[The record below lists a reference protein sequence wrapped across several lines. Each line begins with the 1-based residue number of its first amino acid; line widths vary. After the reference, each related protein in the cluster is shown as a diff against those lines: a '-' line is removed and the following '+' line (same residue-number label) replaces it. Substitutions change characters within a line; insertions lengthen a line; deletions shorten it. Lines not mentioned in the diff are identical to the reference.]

1 MNRKEYIEKLEVI
14 RAALLNLHAE
24 FTAAAIT
31 DENPIEAARRKAAG
45 GLFDKLNTQLYENG
59 AVSLRI
65 MDDNAKAGLGE
76 QCDLFDEARRESAE
90 NGDQGEEE
98 PPAELLDNGSGIT
111 DEDFRV
117 AKEDEERRAK
127 ERKAKG
133 KCKKGGK

>member
-1 MNRKEYIEKLEVI
+1 MIRKEYIEKLEVI

-90 NGDQGEEE
+90 NGDQGGTEDLTK
-98 PPAELLDNGSGIT
+98 LLDGDHG
-111 DEDFRV
+111 DDLPP
-117 AKEDEERRAK
+117 
-127 ERKAKG
+127 AKG
-133 KCKKGGK
+133 KGKVRGKKGGK

>member
-24 FTAAAIT
+24 FTAAKIT
-31 DENPIEAARRKAAG
+31 DENDIEAKRRKAAG

-65 MDDNAKAGLGE
+65 MDDNANAGIGE

-90 NGDQGEEE
+90 NGDQGEGKEDLT
-98 PPAELLDNGSGIT
+98 ELLDGDDT
-111 DEDFRV
+111 
-117 AKEDEERRAK
+117 
-127 ERKAKG
+127 KAKG
-133 KCKKGGK
+133 KGKGKTKKGAK

>member
-1 MNRKEYIEKLEVI
+1 MTRKEYIEKLEVI

-24 FTAAAIT
+24 FTAAKIT
-31 DENPIEAARRKAAG
+31 DENDIEAARRKAAG

-90 NGDQGEEE
+90 NGDDGEDELE
-98 PPAELLDNGSGIT
+98 RDHGDDLPPADI
-111 DEDFRV
+111 EDFLPEETGDGAN
-117 AKEDEERRAK
+117 AKKNR
-127 ERKAKG
+127 KG
-133 KCKKGGK
+133 KGKKGRK

>member
-31 DENPIEAARRKAAG
+31 DENDIEAARRKAAG

-98 PPAELLDNGSGIT
+98 RPA
-111 DEDFRV
+111 EDFRV

-133 KCKKGGK
+133 KGKKGRK